1 MDKKKK
7 NFLDI
12 SGIFILILSIF
23 TSTQNLNAEGT
34 KLTSQGIQFPDG
46 TLQTTKAVE
55 TGTRG
60 YQVFDGNGVYIGYL
74 MSGSEIFR
82 PDLPG
87 VFTLGTDTKGH
98 PIVQGYGGGMVTMYW
113 KSADC
118 TGTTYV
124 GQGAP
129 FRLYSFD
136 AEYFLLN
143 QSGEP
148 TSVAQMQS
156 VRYGLP
162 DECVAYVAFPGS
174 YEGFV
179 LDLKKIDFPL
189 ANTDLVYPLTIR

>member
-1 MDKKKK
+1 MDKKERISSI
-7 NFLDI
+7 FL
-12 SGIFILILSIF
+12 GFFILILSVF

-34 KLTSQGIQFPDG
+34 KLTSQGIQFSDG

-60 YQVFDGNGVYIGYL
+60 FQVYDGNGVYIGYL

-98 PIVQGYGGGMVTMYW
+98 PIVQGYGGGWVTRYW

-124 GQGAP
+124 GQGVP
-129 FRLYSFD
+129 FSLYTFGGE
-136 AEYFLLN
+136 EYLLLN

-148 TSVAQMQS
+148 TPLAQMQS
-156 VRYGLP
+156 CMYGVP
-162 DECVAYVAFPGS
+162 GNECVAYAGGD
-174 YEGFV
+174 EGYV